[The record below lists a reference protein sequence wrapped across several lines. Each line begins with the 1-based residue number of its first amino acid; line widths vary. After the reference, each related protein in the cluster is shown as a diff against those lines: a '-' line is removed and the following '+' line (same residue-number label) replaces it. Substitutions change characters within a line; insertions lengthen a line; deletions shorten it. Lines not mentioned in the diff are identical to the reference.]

1 MSDAGILTARV
12 DREDRLV
19 DADADFAALNT
30 RAGGGTGQLLA
41 VPQLATIVR
50 LARRLRI
57 LVARGVTIA
66 DGEKD
71 VDCWVRATPGEHGVT
86 IAVSPLRERPAW
98 CAPAAAT
105 ADVAPPPGADWIW
118 ETDAALNV
126 MRVPAEAA
134 ARHGFDSAVVLGRPL
149 TTLFVLENDDDGAL
163 PILDAVAA
171 RRDFTDQPATL
182 RPTGRRYLIAAVA
195 RRDASGAFAG
205 FVGGAFVSTEPTRED
220 APLSAAF
227 SRRLE
232 PILRGPLGR
241 IIANADSINAA
252 TDGPLD
258 PHYVDYAAD
267 IASAGRHLMGL
278 VDDLADIEAIERPDF
293 APAPDEIDLADVV
306 RRAAGLLGVRAADA
320 GVTID
325 RGATD
330 RPLPATAEFR
340 RTLQILVNLI
350 GNAVRYSPRGSTL
363 RLSLARE
370 GNRAVVTVEDEG
382 KGIAPNDQA
391 RIFEKFER
399 VDAGEPGGSGLGL
412 YIARRLARA
421 MGGDLTVESVSG
433 QGARF
438 MLALPA
444 R

>member
-1 MSDAGILTARV
+1 VSAPAILTARV
-12 DREDRLV
+12 DREDRLI
-19 DADADFAALNT
+19 DADAGFGALNA
-30 RAGGGTGQLLA
+30 RAGGAPGQLLA
-41 VPQLATIVR
+41 VSQLATIVR

-66 DGEKD
+66 DGD
-71 VDCWVRATPGEHGVT
+71 NDMDCWVRATPGEHGVT

-98 CAPAAAT
+98 CPSAA
-105 ADVAPPPGADWIW
+105 VSQGIAPPPGADWTW

-126 MRVPAEAA
+126 MRVSPEAA
-134 ARHGFDSAVVLGRPL
+134 ALHGFDAVAVLGRPL
-149 TTLFVLENDDDGAL
+149 TTLFVLENGDDGVL
-163 PILDAVAA
+163 PILEAVAA

-182 RPTGRRYLIAAVA
+182 RATGARYLIAATA

-205 FVGGAFVSTEPTRED
+205 FVGGVFAVLEPAYED
-220 APLSAAF
+220 APLSPAF
-227 SRRLE
+227 SLRLE

-258 PHYVDYAAD
+258 PHYIDYAAD

-293 APAPDEIDLADVV
+293 APTPDEIDLADVV

-325 RGATD
+325 RSTTEQ
-330 RPLPATAEFR
+330 PLPATAEFR

-350 GNAVRYSPRGSTL
+350 GNAVRYSPRGGTL
-363 RLSLARE
+363 RLLLARE
-370 GNRAVVTVEDEG
+370 GNRAVVTIADEG
-382 KGIAPNDQA
+382 KGIAPEDQA

-399 VDAGEPGGSGLGL
+399 VDSGEPGGSGLGL

-421 MGGDLTVESVSG
+421 MGGDLTVESVAG

-438 MLALPA
+438 TLTLPA